1 MPRSTRDAQE
11 PDAGPSTDP
20 DAAVEEVVTDLLGE
34 LGHDPDASPSE
45 RSRPSR
51 KANRDDDDDDSP
63 DDDADLDDDALDDPD
78 DDEADIDDESDEDED
93 DDEADEFD
101 EEDDS
106 DYAELRRERDELVAQ
121 RDRDRIAAERA
132 EAERTANDRAR
143 AYQVRERE
151 GYDYFERRG
160 QALDDL
166 EERIIADAQRSVNP
180 QQYLQNGLR
189 RVRTDRKA
197 LAAERERWFTE
208 FEAGKNAPRNEQML
222 DLAIRAMV
230 AEAQVEHGLSHA
242 EAAQLRTFAKKYPD
256 PELVGAEF
264 DRILE
269 SRELSKKLAK
279 SSARKV
285 RKRAAREI
293 ADKTPRPGQGRRSS
307 SRPARTVDEEL
318 DRVLSVAPF

>member
-1 MPRSTRDAQE
+1 MLD
-11 PDAGPSTDP
+11 
-20 DAAVEEVVTDLLGE
+20 VLGE
-34 LGHDPDASPSE
+34 SPDASPPE

-51 KANRDDDDDDSP
+51 KADRDDDDP
-63 DDDADLDDDALDDPD
+63 DDDPDLDDDVDADDPD
-78 DDEADIDDESDEDED
+78 DDEADLDDDPDGDDDEDEP
-93 DDEADEFD
+93 DEFD

-106 DYAELRRERDELVAQ
+106 DYAELKRQHEELIAQ
-121 RDRDRIAAERA
+121 RERDRIAAERA
-132 EAERTANDRAR
+132 ESERLSHERAR
-143 AYQVRERE
+143 AYQQRERE
-151 GYDYFERRG
+151 GIDYFERRA

-166 EERIIADAQRSVNP
+166 EERIIVDAARSVNP

-197 LAAERERWFTE
+197 LAAERERWFNE

-264 DRILE
+264 DRILDA
-269 SRELSKKLAK
+269 RELSKKLAK

-307 SRPARTVDEEL
+307 SRPARTVDEEI